1 MNHIGH
7 YRNAIT
13 SQDICDWA
21 GVSIGSVINCT
32 NHVIIALLN
41 QHDKFIEIPT
51 EDSEDLEWSQKWVKE
66 RSFSSWRTSVFIADG
81 SMINLFEKPSVY
93 TDTFCDRKS
102 QYSPNCQVNKN
113 MPNNMLFD
121 IDTL

>member
-1 MNHIGH
+1 M
-7 YRNAIT
+7 
-13 SQDICDWA
+13 
-21 GVSIGSVINCT
+21 GSVINCT
-32 NHVIIALLN
+32 NHVIIVLLN
-41 QHDKFIEIPT
+41 QYDNFIEIPT

-113 MPNNMLFD
+113 MPNNMMVD